1 MKRIFR
7 YLGSTKN
14 LGLRYSRGGD
24 FSLVGYNDADYAGYK
39 VDGRITSGTYQF
51 LGQSLVS
58 WHSKKDNSMVL
69 STAEAKYIGVRACC
83 AQLLWIKQQV
93 RELGINL
100 KNIPRKCDNK
110 SAINSTKNPI
120 QHSRTKHI
128 EVCHHFI

>member
-1 MKRIFR
+1 MKRTFR
-7 YLGSTKN
+7 YLASTKI
-14 LGLRYSRGGD
+14 LVYGTLELGD

-39 VDGRITSGTYQF
+39 VDGKITSGTYQF

-69 STAEAKYIGVRACC
+69 STAEAKYSAVRACC

-93 RELGINL
+93 RDLGINL

-110 SAINSTKNPI
+110 SAINITKNPI
-120 QHSRTKHI
+120 QHS
-128 EVCHHFI
+128 